1 VDRRAKYGMSER
13 LGGTLE
19 LCWFKF
25 RSIKLCSIKRCS
37 SITPRGHTER
47 NYPLFKVYSIDTLLC
62 LNFAPSSNFALLIKL
77 FCASI
82 NKMLSCAHSEGSAAT
97 QAIMRRELS
106 ARTIALY
113 ESYLRRMRDWFESQ
127 PGKQHLVVDDT
138 IVGSSVTAIDVC
150 DFLSSDFDLQRVS
163 VTTFAGVASAIKAL
177 LRAQKVE
184 VTSEFNASIKA
195 FLSGV
200 KKDIADQRQLVHG
213 SQVSANSHWGSMPTQ
228 KWPALSCNN
237 HVA

>member
-1 VDRRAKYGMSER
+1 
-13 LGGTLE
+13 
-19 LCWFKF
+19 
-25 RSIKLCSIKRCS
+25 
-37 SITPRGHTER
+37 
-47 NYPLFKVYSIDTLLC
+47 
-62 LNFAPSSNFALLIKL
+62 
-77 FCASI
+77 
-82 NKMLSCAHSEGSAAT
+82 
-97 QAIMRRELS
+97 MRRELS